1 MKELIECLKENK
13 PNISSST
20 IKTYTSLLK
29 SFYYKHH
36 NKSDDMDCDWFE
48 NQDEIIELLRDKPA
62 SSRKT
67 TYAALIAISKEN
79 DKYKKALLNDGK
91 DYQEFINTQSKTQS
105 QEDNWKS
112 YDEVKTMYETMQKKV
127 KPLLNSKTPLD
138 AKDHKTLMDFIILSL
153 CSGYWIP
160 PRRSLDWVELVIR
173 GDIDKTK
180 QNYIDKNTFV
190 FNQFKTSKFY
200 DTQRVDIPKGLKT
213 ILNKWIKLNPYDYL
227 LTDGTGKKLT
237 NVRLTQKLNSIFD
250 GKVSTSLLRHIYI
263 SDKLKDV
270 PALADLQKQ
279 ARDMGNS
286 VMEQLQYVK
295 K

>member
-48 NQDEIIELLRDKPA
+48 NQDEIIELLMDKPA